1 MEVIIN
7 DVKIHYEKSG
17 SKNRSVILLHGWGQ
31 NTLMMKPIADHL
43 SQFFTVYNLDFPGF
57 GQSGIP
63 QETWGVPTYSNML
76 EQFIKINNIDD
87 PILIGH
93 SFGVRVAIYYAK
105 DHPVS
110 KMIFT
115 GGAGILPKRSLTYY
129 IRTYTYKALKAVLS
143 LPGLG
148 HVKEKM
154 MKNAGSEDYRAL
166 TGAMRSSF
174 VEIVN
179 LDLSPYL
186 KDIQSNVLL
195 VWGEHDDA
203 TPLWMGKQME
213 RDIPNAG
220 LAVFEN
226 DGHYAYF
233 NQMQRFLNVVDIFL
247 EEDKL

>member
-7 DVKIHYEKSG
+7 DVKVYYEKSG
-17 SKNRSVILLHGWGQ
+17 SQKRSVILLHGWGQ

-57 GQSGIP
+57 GQSGTP
-63 QETWGVPTYSNML
+63 LVTWGIPEYSDML
-76 EQFIKINNIDD
+76 KQFIEINEIDN

-93 SFGVRVAIYYAK
+93 SFGVRVSIYYAK

-110 KMIFT
+110 KMVLT
-115 GGAGILPKRSLTYY
+115 GGAGILPKRGFKYY
-129 IRTYTYKALKAVLS
+129 LRTYTYKALKAILS
-143 LPGLG
+143 LPGLKK
-148 HVKEKM
+148 VKEKM

-166 TGAMRSSF
+166 EGAMRSSF

-186 KDIQSNVLL
+186 KEIDCEVLL

-213 RDIPNAG
+213 KEMPNAG
-220 LAVFEN
+220 LAIFEN
-226 DGHYAYF
+226 EGHYAYF
-233 NQMQRFLNVVDIFL
+233 NQMQRFLNVIDIFL